1 MDFNKDGVITR
12 EEFEVAAL
20 ALQLRNQLPVGGG
33 RYDSTQGNDSWLS
46 RSPDDAARSVGTDR
60 TASDFSGSGGS
71 PSPIQKYNT
80 SPTSAMVTYKR
91 EVKTLEGVYTGPML
105 LDPTGALVK
114 HGEDGTM
121 RYSNGEYVES
131 ANHRMDRITRER
143 EVLHC

>member
-12 EEFEVAAL
+12 EEFDVAVL
-20 ALQLRNQLPVGGG
+20 AEQLRNQLPVGGG

-46 RSPDDAARSVGTDR
+46 RSPGGAADSVGTDR

-71 PSPIQKYNT
+71 PSPIHQYNT
-80 SPTSAMVTYKR
+80 SPSQRAAATSAMVTYKR

-121 RYSNGEYVES
+121 RYSNGEYAEQI
-131 ANHRMDRITRER
+131 AA
-143 EVLHC
+143 